1 LVPGWSGETLPPIA
15 PRVAAPDFAP
25 NRRPVILELG
35 RDPGLAPVVQVPVEP
50 EKLFGCLEH
59 DLPGREQLQ
68 EIAGGIADEP
78 GELPDGSGLESLLDA
93 AAGLARHEA
102 EGTFSQSIV
111 RHGRLAPETIWEL
124 KTQNSKRAA
133 SCSSASPLT

>member
-1 LVPGWSGETLPPIA
+1 M
-15 PRVAAPDFAP
+15 
-25 NRRPVILELG
+25 ILELG

-124 KTQNSKRAA
+124 KTQMLKKSGLLQLRVATHLTAAGSSYTATTRPGSRAPA
-133 SCSSASPLT
+133 LR